1 MDGTHAQAGCRF
13 VFYFVETHV
22 MSQLDRVYKVINQ
35 ANSGTLPQ
43 RLGQRRLAAPSR
55 QAIIDAVRE
64 LLTIRRLDDLTVQE
78 IVDRAQMSRPTFY
91 SHFDTKYSVVAALIA
106 DMGRTIYERWNPF
119 FEGEGPIEKD
129 TLRHVS
135 LETLRGWREHATL
148 FSATIEGW
156 HSNQEIHDTW
166 NEINESFRLALTARL
181 AKARPLE
188 PGDDML
194 TAALISLCERCVYLA
209 IAAPDSPLARSDE
222 DLADVMAMMLTNCLR
237 LPDGDARPTP
247 ST

>member
-1 MDGTHAQAGCRF
+1 MP
-13 VFYFVETHV
+13 E
-22 MSQLDRVYKVINQ
+22 LDSVYKVTTK
-35 ANSGTLPQ
+35 ASSETLPR

-55 QAIIDAVRE
+55 QAITDAVRE
-64 LLTIRRLDDLTVQE
+64 LLTIRRLEDLTVQE

-106 DMGRTIYERWNPF
+106 DMGQTIYERWNPLF
-119 FEGEGPIEKD
+119 QGEGPIEKD

-135 LETLRGWREHATL
+135 LETLRGWREQATL

-166 NEINESFRLALTARL
+166 NEILENFRLALTARL
-181 AKARPLE
+181 AKARRLE
-188 PGDDML
+188 PGDDMVA
-194 TAALISLCERCVYLA
+194 TAMISLYERCVYLA
-209 IAAPDSPLARSDE
+209 IADPDSPLARSDE
-222 DLADVMAMMLTNCLR
+222 ELADVLAMMMLNCLR
-237 LPDGDARPTP
+237 LPDGDAKPTP